1 MDLLIDSN
9 VILDYI
15 LEREPFFNMAEK
27 VLNLSDNHNNITL
40 NVSASAVTDINYIA
54 YRNLKNQDLVYNL
67 VKKVLSMV
75 KIAAVSEKEI
85 IDAINLN
92 WKDFEDA
99 VQYSVAASNDF
110 DGIVTRNMQGFDND
124 AVKIFT
130 PEEIC
135 QYVEENLKE

>member
-15 LEREPFFNMAEK
+15 LEREPFFDMAEK
-27 VLNLSDNHNNITL
+27 ILNLSDNRNDITL

-54 YRNLKNQDLVYNL
+54 YRTLKNQNLVYNL

-75 KIAAVSEKEI
+75 KIATVSEKEI

-99 VQYSVAASNDF
+99 VQYSVALSN
-110 DGIVTRNMQGFDND
+110 GMYAVVTRNMKGFSQSE
-124 AVKIFT
+124 VKIYT
-130 PEEIC
+130 PEEFINFINAK
-135 QYVEENLKE
+135 EN